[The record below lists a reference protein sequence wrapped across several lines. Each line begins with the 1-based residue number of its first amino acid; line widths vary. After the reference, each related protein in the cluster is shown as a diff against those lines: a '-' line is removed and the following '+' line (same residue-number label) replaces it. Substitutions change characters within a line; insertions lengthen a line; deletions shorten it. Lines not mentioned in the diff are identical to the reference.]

1 MFPYFVSFPVSWV
14 TGYCLKNSVF
24 VYSLGRPIYLACYV
38 TLQMV
43 DVCFY
48 NESLPICLSKS
59 YLLAQWGK
67 VETGSLS
74 LTAELTA
81 L

>member
-14 TGYCLKNSVF
+14 TGYCLKNSGF
-24 VYSLGRPIYLACYV
+24 VYSLGRPIYLPCYV
-38 TLQMV
+38 PPQMV
-43 DVCFY
+43 DICFH
-48 NESLPICLSKS
+48 NQSLPVSLSKS

-67 VETGSLS
+67 VEAGTLS
-74 LTAELTA
+74 AELTA